1 MDILESGKMATKT
14 LLSNKLRSALTM
26 LGIVIGNASVIAMV
40 GIGQGAQKFV
50 AQQFESLGTNVLFV
64 IPGNRDAQRTTVDLP
79 KTLVLE
85 DARAIATQVP
95 TVAKVA
101 PQLQSRELV
110 TYRNKNTYSSIVG
123 TSPEYIAVRNFNPE
137 RGRFFTQLDVKRN
150 NQVVALGSDLAK
162 RLFVNQEPIGKYVRI
177 KDVRF
182 LVIGVMESKGSVLGT
197 NYDDSALLPI
207 TTMASRIVGENSPYG
222 VSLSFISISA
232 KSDASVEAAQ
242 FQIQNLLRLRHKIT
256 REDDFS
262 VQSQKDVLEIAGTV
276 TSALTVML
284 AAIAGISLLVGGI
297 GVMNIML
304 VSVTERTQEIGLRK
318 ALGATQQDV
327 LIQFLIEAVMLS
339 AAGGLVG
346 TALGVGGVL
355 LIGALTP
362 FQAGISP
369 VAIALAVSISGG
381 IGVVFGVIPARR
393 AAQLDPIVAL
403 RSA

>member
-1 MDILESGKMATKT
+1 MDVLESGKMATKT

-40 GIGQGAQKFV
+40 GIGQGAQRFV
-50 AQQFESLGTNVLFV
+50 AEQFESLGTNVLFV

-85 DARAIATQVP
+85 DAKAIATQVP

-123 TSPEYIAVRNFNPE
+123 TTPEYTAVRNFNPE
-137 RGRFFTQLDVKRN
+137 EGRFFTQLDVKRN

-162 RLFVNQEPIGKYVRI
+162 RLFVNQDPIGKYVRI

-222 VSLSFISISA
+222 VSLTFISISA

-242 FQIQNLLRLRHKIT
+242 FQIQNLLRLRHKVT

-284 AAIAGISLLVGGI
+284 AAIAGIS
-297 GVMNIML
+297 
-304 VSVTERTQEIGLRK
+304 
-318 ALGATQQDV
+318 
-327 LIQFLIEAVMLS
+327 
-339 AAGGLVG
+339 
-346 TALGVGGVL
+346 
-355 LIGALTP
+355 
-362 FQAGISP
+362 
-369 VAIALAVSISGG
+369 
-381 IGVVFGVIPARR
+381 
-393 AAQLDPIVAL
+393 
-403 RSA
+403 